1 MAAHTESHHAP
12 DRQLVAFEDVA
23 RRVARVLRAQRHL
36 ATDPVQALAQRLAVD
51 RRDDDMPVAR
61 LQGAVDDHQV
71 AVEDPGALHAVAVYP
86 DQVHVRRTQVEQV
99 VQ

>member
-1 MAAHTESHHAP
+1 
-12 DRQLVAFEDVA
+12 
-23 RRVARVLRAQRHL
+23 
-36 ATDPVQALAQRLAVD
+36 
-51 RRDDDMPVAR
+51 VAR